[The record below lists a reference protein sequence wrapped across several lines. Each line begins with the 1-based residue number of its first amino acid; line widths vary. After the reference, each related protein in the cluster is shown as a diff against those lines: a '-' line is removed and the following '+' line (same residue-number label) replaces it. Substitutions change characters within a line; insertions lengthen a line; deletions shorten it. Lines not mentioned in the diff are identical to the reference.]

1 MEADDM
7 KKTHPIRRF
16 FLLLLVAALVAGLA
30 ALPMLT
36 ADRNYQEDS
45 ASILEASA
53 ERRDVES
60 ALYYGAPLETDQAQ
74 AVTVP
79 YGVNVT
85 EFLAANGDSV
95 SQDAPMARVDSVSV
109 MNAVL
114 QVQESLETIA
124 SQLKEARTG
133 ITPGVITVDDSGE
146 LCVDGK
152 KIDESKR
159 SDYLQF
165 IALSE
170 QHREYEQ
177 LLLELFLLYQD
188 DTVTAP
194 CGGLVSD
201 VDKTKLVE
209 LSATGEARLVFL
221 AANTPT
227 GEDDEKE
234 YYCYVGKIEKI
245 EDGSWLL
252 RRGAE
257 GVVTDFLDLSGVD
270 MTLTDEL
277 AIFDPSY
284 AAVFRHN
291 GESWSLAAPQA
302 GDMVLIV
309 GNAPWILIIGS
320 SQPEVPDPPTEPT
333 EPAPTDPDI
342 TEPTEPTEPS
352 QKPSGG
358 GGGSMGG
365 GMPSGGSSGSTS
377 GSTSSLYRTEKIQL
391 ATVTPMETMYITLN
405 VDEMDISLLR
415 LGMTAEVTFEALP
428 GQKFSAEITEISQF
442 GETGDG
448 SSKFAVK
455 LSMPCQENMLPG
467 MNAKV
472 KIPLETRADCLT
484 IPVAALTEQGRQTLV
499 YTGYDE
505 KNQTLTGPTPVE
517 TGLSDGEYVQILS
530 GLTEGQPIWYRYYDQ
545 LVISNA
551 VK

>member
-7 KKTHPIRRF
+7 KRKHPIRRF
-16 FLLLLVAALVAGLA
+16 ILLLLATALVAGLA

-36 ADRNYQEDS
+36 ADRNSQEDS

-53 ERRDVES
+53 ERRDLES
-60 ALYYGAPLETDQAQ
+60 ALYYGAPLETDQSQ

-85 EFLAANGDSV
+85 EFLAANGDTV
-95 SQDAPMARVDSVSV
+95 SQNAPMARVDSVSV

-124 SQLKEARTG
+124 SRLKQVRTN

-188 DTVTAP
+188 DMVTAP

-209 LSATGEARLVFL
+209 LSASAEARLVFL

-257 GVVTDFLDLSGVD
+257 GIVTDFLDLSGMD
-270 MTLTDEL
+270 MTLTGEL
-277 AIFDPSY
+277 GIFDPSY
-284 AAVFRHN
+284 AAVFRHD
-291 GESWSLAAPQA
+291 GESWNLATPQA

-320 SQPEVPDPPTEPT
+320 SQPEVPDPSTEPT
-333 EPAPTDPDI
+333 EPEP
-342 TEPTEPTEPS
+342 TEPTPSEPDMTEPTEPS

-358 GGGSMGG
+358 IGGGSMGG
-365 GMPSGGSSGSTS
+365 GMPSGSSSGSTD
-377 GSTSSLYRTEKIQL
+377 SLYSTEKIQL
-391 ATVTPMETMYITLN
+391 AAVTPMQTMYITLS

-428 GQKFSAEITEISQF
+428 GQKFSAEITELSQF

-448 SSKFAVK
+448 SSKFQVK
-455 LSMPCQENMLPG
+455 LELPCQENMLPG

-484 IPVAALTEQGRQTLV
+484 VPVAALTEQGNQTLV

-505 KNQTLTGPTPVE
+505 KNQVLTIPCPVE

-530 GLTEGQPIWYRYYDQ
+530 GLSEGQTIWYRYYDQ